1 MRAVPWSPA
10 RIGTAL
16 NYRHH
21 FHAGNFADLLKH
33 AVLLELIAA
42 LAQGGP
48 LSVAETHAGAGLYA
62 LDTEAARRSGEA
74 EDGVARLLADP
85 DPPAP
90 LAALARAVRAEV
102 ARAGRPVYP
111 GSPLLAAR
119 ALRPGDRYL
128 GCELRAEDQADLART
143 LAAVARPGGPVLEAR
158 LGDGYAELAGRPP
171 RGRTLV
177 LVDPPFERPDDYDR
191 AIALSA
197 RLLPRSDTTLAIW
210 APLKDLETYD
220 RFLAGMEAVAPRGGF
235 AVQLRL
241 RPLDD
246 PMRLNGC
253 VLLLAHAP
261 DVAAPARSAAA
272 WIAARLGGPR
282 ALARVEPFAPAA

>member
-1 MRAVPWSPA
+1 M
-10 RIGTAL
+10 

-33 AVLLELIAA
+33 AVLLALIEAMSARGA
-42 LAQGGP
+42 LT
-48 LSVAETHAGAGLYA
+48 VAETHAGAGIYPLEG
-62 LDTEAARRSGEA
+62 DAARRSGEA
-74 EDGVARLLADP
+74 QAGVARLLADP

-90 LAALARAVRAEV
+90 LAALARAVRMEGE
-102 ARAGRPVYP
+102 RAGGPVYP
-111 GSPLLAAR
+111 GSPVLAAR

-128 GCELRAEDQADLART
+128 GCELRAEDEADLARA
-143 LAAVARPGGPVLEAR
+143 LAAIARPGGPRLEAR
-158 LGDGYAELAGRPP
+158 QADGYAEFAARPP
-171 RGRTLV
+171 PGRTLV

-191 AIALSA
+191 ATALAA
-197 RLLPRSDTTLAIW
+197 RLLPRGDTALMLW

-220 RFLAGMEAVAPRGGF
+220 RFLAGVEALAPARGL

-241 RPLDD
+241 RFLHD

-253 VLLLAHAP
+253 VLLLVNAP
-261 DVAAPARSAAA
+261 DVAEPARAAA
-272 WIAARLGGPR
+272 TWIAERLGGPG